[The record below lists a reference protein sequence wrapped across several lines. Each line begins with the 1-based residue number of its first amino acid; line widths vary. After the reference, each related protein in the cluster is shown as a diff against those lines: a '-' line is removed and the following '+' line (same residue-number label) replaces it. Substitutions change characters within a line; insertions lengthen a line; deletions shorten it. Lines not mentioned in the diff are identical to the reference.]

1 MNYFI
6 DSNNKERS
14 SIDHPLRVMIVDG
27 HEIFRYGLRD
37 FINSIEGFQVVAEAN
52 NCMEA
57 LAQAETLPIDL
68 VLLDMFLSDGDGI
81 QATHHLRQKLTPPPY
96 VIILS
101 ARVYDDLLVN
111 AILAGAH
118 GYLTKDMPAR
128 EITKILQGFQRG
140 ELALPPLAITD
151 LVQLLVQKYK
161 EMLAALATY
170 QQARVPTAA
179 ITPSPTS
186 ELNHIRLTSNEATH
200 IFTPQEAKVL
210 QLLRHGQSNKQ
221 IAIHLSISPYTVG
234 KHVQN
239 ILRKLGATNRTQAV
253 SYTSFEG
260 DDNHRERVKVNT
272 TIEMPTAFKEL

>member
-1 MNYFI
+1 M
-6 DSNNKERS
+6 
-14 SIDHPLRVMIVDG
+14 DHPLRVMIVDG

-57 LAQAETLPIDL
+57 LAQAENLPIDL

-128 EITKILQGFQRG
+128 EITKILQRFQRG

-161 EMLAALATY
+161 EVLAALATY
-170 QQARVPTAA
+170 QHVRVPTSA
-179 ITPSPTS
+179 ITSPSTTS
-186 ELNHIRLTSNEATH
+186 ELNHIRSTSNEATQ
-200 IFTPQEAKVL
+200 IFTPREAKVL

-221 IAIHLSISPYTVG
+221 IANHLSISPYTVG

-260 DDNHRERVKVNT
+260 DDNHREMVNVNT